1 MITRCLGLTRFVNV
15 DEIVIDVKPGDRY
28 LLCTDGLNSMIDD
41 EAIKE
46 GLSEEAPDAAAWRL
60 VDMANASGG
69 QDNITVIVADAV
81 G

>member
-1 MITRCLGLTRFVNV
+1 
-15 DEIVIDVKPGDRY
+15 
-28 LLCTDGLNSMIDD
+28 MIDD

-60 VDMANASGG
+60 VEMANASGG